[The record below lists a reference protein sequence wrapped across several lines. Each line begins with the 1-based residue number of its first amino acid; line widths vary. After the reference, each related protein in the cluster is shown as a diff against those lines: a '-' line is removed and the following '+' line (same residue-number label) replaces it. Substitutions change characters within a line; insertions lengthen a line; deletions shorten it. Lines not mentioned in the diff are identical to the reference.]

1 MPGKVNPTQCEAL
14 IQVCIQVMGN
24 DTTIAFAEGFG
35 SVLDLN
41 VTKPLMIVNLLDSI
55 ELLANGIDS
64 FADNCLNGL
73 HANVKQINAQL
84 EKDLMIVTNL
94 VPIIGYDKA
103 AEIAQRASKTGKT
116 IKEVVREMK
125 LKIKG
130 NLDELLDPRKM
141 V

>member
-1 MPGKVNPTQCEAL
+1 
-14 IQVCIQVMGN
+14 
-24 DTTIAFAEGFG
+24 
-35 SVLDLN
+35 
-41 VTKPLMIVNLLDSI
+41 MIVNLLDSI

-64 FADNCLNGL
+64 FVDNCLNGT

-84 EKDLMIVTNL
+84 ERNSMTVTNL

-103 AEIAQRASKTGKT
+103 AEIAKRASKTGKT
-116 IKEVVREMK
+116 IREVVREMK
-125 LKIKG
+125 LEIKG